1 MLIYYYIKNIRSIIM
16 INVKF
21 FFISFI
27 GLLVLESKS
36 ISAKEN
42 KEQINSD
49 QNVNNLSEAVD
60 LLKKDD
66 ENIIHS

>member
-1 MLIYYYIKNIRSIIM
+1 M